1 MLMNLES
8 QLAFRRWVL
17 NKIPCSQYSYRKVE
31 VVGSCC
37 LCDKQLK
44 RCSSLL
50 VLGKFSD
57 LLFL

>member
-1 MLMNLES
+1 MLINWES
-8 QLAFRRWVL
+8 QPASRRL

-37 LCDKQLK
+37 LCDKWLK

-50 VLGKFSD
+50 VLGKSCD
-57 LLFL
+57 LLLLFL